1 MAKNKNKN
9 RQELKASAQRP
20 QKGSVQFTGVSKRG
34 WKVIGLGIVIAAIGY
49 VVLSFT
55 DPAGQNWASN
65 LCPFLILGG
74 YATIGV
80 GIILPDPNENTGAP
94 DSVTNP

>member
-1 MAKNKNKN
+1 MAKNKNRKDPVSSKKP
-9 RQELKASAQRP
+9 QEPPAP
-20 QKGSVQFTGVSKRG
+20 FGGVSKRG
-34 WKVIGLGIVIAAIGY
+34 WKVIGAGIGLAALGY

-74 YATIGV
+74 YATVAV
-80 GIILPDPNENTGAP
+80 GIVLPDPGEKPETGAGENVP
-94 DSVTNP
+94 AAE

>member
-1 MAKNKNKN
+1 MAKKIKPKP
-9 RQELKASAQRP
+9 QSAPAKAEAVPSGP
-20 QKGSVQFTGVSKRG
+20 IISKRG
-34 WKVIGLGIVIAAIGY
+34 KITMAAGVALAAIGY
-49 VVLSFT
+49 YVLTLT

-80 GIILPDPNENTGAP
+80 GIILPDSNPASIVSAP
-94 DSVTNP
+94 QK

>member
-1 MAKNKNKN
+1 MAKNKTRSEKI
-9 RQELKASAQRP
+9 AQPPARP
-20 QKGSVQFTGVSKRG
+20 AARFSGISKRG
-34 WKVIGLGIVIAAIGY
+34 WKVIAAGAATAVVGY
-49 VVLSFT
+49 IVLSFT

-80 GIILPDPNENTGAP
+80 GIMTPDPGETENF
-94 DSVTNP
+94 NQR